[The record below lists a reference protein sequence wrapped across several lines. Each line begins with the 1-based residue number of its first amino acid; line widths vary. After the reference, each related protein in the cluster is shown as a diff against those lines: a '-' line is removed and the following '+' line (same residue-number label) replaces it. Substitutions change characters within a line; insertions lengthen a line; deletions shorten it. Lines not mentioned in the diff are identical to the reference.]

1 MEMNR
6 IAVQN
11 NDSMDPA
18 QKKKVLDKQQ
28 NLAQRLR
35 RLSSKLRVDAVTATK
50 KGQKNLESDNKE
62 MTMAKTK
69 EDIENSPITLF

>member
-1 MEMNR
+1 MFLEMNR

-50 KGQKNLESDNKE
+50 KGQKNL
-62 MTMAKTK
+62 
-69 EDIENSPITLF
+69 